1 MLNKKACREFAA
13 PGAAMSMDSGLLH
26 AEQVK
31 YIVQTAVRIISH
43 RKTLVLYIHDR
54 EHAAQGDF
62 RPIWTM
68 FHSKDGYITL
78 AGNENGKTFWRTA
91 SFDNL
96 GKDWRFARYC
106 AFYSPEDQE
115 RLERY
120 FHDGINKG
128 FDALI
133 QAQSAMKAQRLEKR
147 LEMRRQKV
155 QNRMACVPPL
165 PRGWQSWAYQT
176 LPAYFFYDYEK
187 KGQKSVKG
195 ICTNCGHE
203 VTLSGLKY
211 NAKGTCPHC
220 KRELTLKSRGR
231 RGWIENRDTCQI
243 IQKTAPDEIVIRIIK
258 TNCYYIGDMPRK
270 EAYEN
275 ARLFIQFDKNG
286 PTHWEEF
293 YYNYSEKC
301 WKSGARPVYS
311 HWNYNYEAD
320 ICGHVYCRNLPE
332 VFENTPWRYC
342 PLTEFYRHFHR
353 PMAVIPFLAA
363 YLKHPRLEHLVKVGF
378 FSLARDLV
386 YGHDSQNEIPLDQTQ
401 NRTHR
406 ILQVRAEDVDF
417 LRGLDIDFKTL
428 KTYQEYCWENLK
440 DRQELLSWQ
449 LEYGVERDILETLEY
464 MTVHKLLKYLD
475 AQYLYMKD
483 RKTPT
488 GTPRYRNMQDLLS
501 EYRDYLDMCNGQD
514 YNMRS
519 SFVLYP
525 RDLQKS
531 HDKAAQNI
539 KAQKDENI
547 QRGFQ
552 SAYAHIGNSLDFEYK
567 GLKIVRPNT
576 PDEIIRE
583 GNVLHHCVGGYV
595 KRIAQKKCLIL
606 FLRRSKNEAKPFY
619 TIEVRHRRIVQVRG
633 QGNQDPTH
641 TVQDF
646 IDHWKREVL
655 QAVVYEAA

>member
-1 MLNKKACREFAA
+1 MLNKKACQEFAA
-13 PGAAMSMDSGLLH
+13 PGVAMSMDSGILQ

-31 YIVQTAVRIISH
+31 YIIQTAVRIIDH
-43 RKTLVLYIHDR
+43 KKTLVLYIHDR

-62 RPIWTM
+62 LPVWTM

-78 AGNENGKTFWRTA
+78 TRQEDGKTSWRTA

-96 GKDWRFARYC
+96 GKDWHFVREC
-106 AFYSPEDQE
+106 AFYSTKDQE

-120 FHDGINKG
+120 FLNSKSHGLDP
-128 FDALI
+128 LV
-133 QAQSAMKAQRLEKR
+133 QAQADMKARRLEKR
-147 LEMRRQKV
+147 LEMRRQKI

-165 PRGWQSWAYQT
+165 PHGWQSWAYQAT
-176 LPAYFFYDYEK
+176 LPAYFFYDYK
-187 KGQKSVKG
+187 KGQKSAKG
-195 ICTNCGHE
+195 ICTNCGRE

-211 NAKGTCPHC
+211 NTKGICPHC
-220 KRELTLKSRGR
+220 KWELTMKSRGR

-243 IQKTAPDEIVIRIIK
+243 IQKTSPDEIVIRIIK
-258 TNCYYIGDMPRK
+258 INCYYIGDIPCK

-275 ARLFIQFDKNG
+275 ARLFIQFDKSG
-286 PTHWEEF
+286 PAHWEEF
-293 YYNYSEKC
+293 HYNYPEKC

-311 HWNYNYEAD
+311 HWCYNYEAD

-332 VFENTPWRYC
+332 VFENTPWQYC
-342 PLTEFYRHFHR
+342 PLAEFYRHFHR

-363 YLKHPRLEHLVKVGF
+363 YLEHPRLEHLVKVGF
-378 FSLARDLV
+378 FSLAENLV
-386 YGHDSQNEIPLDQTQ
+386 YGHDSQNKIPLDQTQ
-401 NRTHR
+401 DRTHR
-406 ILQVRAEDVDF
+406 ILQIRAEDVDF
-417 LRGLDIDFKTL
+417 LRGLDIDFKML
-428 KTYQEYCWENLK
+428 KQYQEYCWEGLK
-440 DRQELLSWQ
+440 DRRKLLSWQ
-449 LEYGVERDILETLEY
+449 LEHGVERDILETLDF
-464 MTVHKLLKYLD
+464 MTVHKMLKYLD
-475 AQYLYMKD
+475 AQYSCMKD
-483 RKTPT
+483 RKTPA
-488 GTPRYRNMQDLLS
+488 GSPRYRNMQALLS

-531 HDKAAQNI
+531 HDKVAQNI
-539 KAQKDENI
+539 KAKKDENI
-547 QRGFQ
+547 QCGFQ
-552 SAYAHIGNSLDFEYK
+552 SAYARVGNSLDFEYN

-595 KRIAQKKCLIL
+595 KRIAQKECLIL
-606 FLRRSKNEAKPFY
+606 FLRRCGNEAKPFY

-641 TVQDF
+641 AVQDF

-655 QAVVYEAA
+655 HAVVYEAA